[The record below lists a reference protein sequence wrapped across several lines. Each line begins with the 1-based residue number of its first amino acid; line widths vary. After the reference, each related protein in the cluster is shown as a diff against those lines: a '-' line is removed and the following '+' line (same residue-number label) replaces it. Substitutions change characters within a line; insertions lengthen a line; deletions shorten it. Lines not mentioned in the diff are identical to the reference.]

1 MKLAL
6 CGGLA
11 LASLLSLTVAA
22 APRIAHAQS
31 ATVSS
36 ASAAED
42 KTHAPPTSPT
52 EMRSP
57 VAFGVGV
64 TLAATGSIAT
74 LTGGLMVLVA
84 IGSECGAS
92 PCDTTDLAYLGL
104 GIGLGGLA
112 ALVGGAAL
120 SVYGSQQIPVA
131 EHARAVRS
139 PSRWP
144 EVRLG
149 ASSAALRWSF

>member
-1 MKLAL
+1 MKLART
-6 CGGLA
+6 GNLA
-11 LASLLSLTVAA
+11 LASLLSLSVAA

-31 ATVSS
+31 APVSPTS
-36 ASAAED
+36 AETD
-42 KTHAPPTSPT
+42 KTNAPPTSPT

-74 LTGGLMVLVA
+74 LTGGLMVLIA

-92 PCDTTDLAYLGL
+92 PCDTSDLAYLGL

-112 ALVGGAAL
+112 ALVGGAGL
-120 SVYGSQQIPVA
+120 SVYGSQQVPVA
-131 EHARAVRS
+131 EPARARRS
-139 PSRWP
+139 PTLWP

>member
-1 MKLAL
+1 MKLARA
-6 CGGLA
+6 GNLA
-11 LASLLSLTVAA
+11 LASLLSLSVAA

-36 ASAAED
+36 ESAAED
-42 KTHAPPTSPT
+42 KTHAPATGPTG
-52 EMRSP
+52 MRSP

-64 TLAATGSIAT
+64 TLAVTGSLAT

-92 PCDTTDLAYLGL
+92 PCDTSDVAYLGL

-112 ALVGGAAL
+112 ALIGGAGL
-120 SVYGSQQIPVA
+120 SVYGSQQVPVA
-131 EHARAVRS
+131 EPARAMRS
-139 PSRWP
+139 PSLWP

-149 ASSAALRWSF
+149 TSSAALRWSF